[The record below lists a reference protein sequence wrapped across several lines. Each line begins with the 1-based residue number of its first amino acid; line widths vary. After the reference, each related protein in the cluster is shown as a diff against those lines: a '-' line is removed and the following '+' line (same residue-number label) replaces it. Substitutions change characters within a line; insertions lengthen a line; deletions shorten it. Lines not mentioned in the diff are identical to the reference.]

1 MSPQPLRLRP
11 NTRPQVIFTDVDD
24 TLTWQGRLPAE
35 TLVALYQLKEAGI
48 IVVPVTGGCAGWCDC
63 IIRTWPIDYIVGE
76 NGSFYLCR
84 SQQGHVSRHFL
95 LPQQARLENTQRLKE
110 VAEAFKT
117 QFPNIP
123 ETPDQAFRLTD
134 IAFDIG
140 QEAHVR
146 ASEAEQ
152 AVSWL
157 QTQGIQA
164 RKSSIHINAWL
175 GNYDK
180 AIGANTW
187 LSEQTNLNMDNCL
200 FIGDSANDEA
210 MFKHLSDTVGVANIQ
225 SVLPKLHT
233 PPAYITTQ
241 NGGFGFVELVE
252 HLLNLE

>member
-1 MSPQPLRLRP
+1 MNPQPLSLRP

-35 TLVALYQLKEAGI
+35 TLSALYQLKEAGI
-48 IVVPVTGGCAGWCDC
+48 MVVPVTGGCAGWCDC
-63 IIRTWPIDYIVGE
+63 IIRTWPIDYMVGE

-84 SQQGHVSRHFL
+84 SQQGRVSRHFL
-95 LPQQARLENTQRLKE
+95 LPKQTRLENTQRLKD
-110 VAEAFKT
+110 VAEEFKK

-123 ETPDQAFRLTD
+123 ETPDQPFRLTD

-140 QEAHVR
+140 QEARVR

-157 QTQGIQA
+157 HAQGIQA

-175 GNYDK
+175 GDYDK
-180 AIGANTW
+180 AIGAKAW
-187 LSEQTNLNMDNCL
+187 LSEQTNLNMDDCL

-225 SVLPKLHT
+225 PVLPSLHT

-241 NGGFGFVELVE
+241 NGGFGFVELTQY
-252 HLLNLE
+252 LLKS